1 MKEKKEYKMVQMDK
15 DLHQALKS
23 YCQHHG
29 FNMAGFVAAL
39 VRQALRDNKK
49 KQYEEDLYNQSRK
62 HPGWSD

>member
-15 DLHQALKS
+15 DLHQALKA

-49 KQYEEDLYNQSRK
+49 K
-62 HPGWSD
+62 